1 VAGRAG
7 ERFAVRNSGAQAVVE
22 GAGDHCCEYMTGGIV
37 VVLGPTGRNFGAGM
51 SDGVAYVLDE
61 GRHFSRKVNTELV
74 HLERLDGGADRER
87 LTALLREHVAATDS
101 ARARDVLERWDEY
114 APRFWKVLPY
124 PPAVQAHTPAHQAAD
139 AGTVA
144 PNTDAPSRLHR
155 G

>member
-1 VAGRAG
+1 
-7 ERFAVRNSGAQAVVE
+7 
-22 GAGDHCCEYMTGGIV
+22 M
-37 VVLGPTGRNFGAGM
+37 VLGPTGRNFGAGM

-61 GRHFSRKVNTELV
+61 GRNFSRKVNTELV

-124 PPAVQAHTPAHQAAD
+124 PAAVPGASAHQAAD

-144 PNTDAPSRLHR
+144 PPGARGVRLDR
-155 G
+155 GG